1 MKYSITLCDVY
12 PNDGE
17 ILGHVTPIDNDL
29 EFNKFYDILEKS
41 WLTYV
46 KEVYINDF
54 EDIESFV
61 EWHNEN
67 SDIKITSIV
76 NSFIQ
81 LY

>member
-1 MKYSITLCDVY
+1 MCDVY

-61 EWHNEN
+61 EWYNTTFPPFYG
-67 SDIKITSIV
+67 IITEVEIY
-76 NSFIQ
+76 NI
-81 LY
+81 

>member
-41 WLTYV
+41 
-46 KEVYINDF
+46 
-54 EDIESFV
+54 
-61 EWHNEN
+61 
-67 SDIKITSIV
+67 
-76 NSFIQ
+76 
-81 LY
+81 